1 MKRFLI
7 TGVLVAVVG
16 TFGHATE
23 PKPYSSRL
31 WLELVSDSVWS
42 HCELRVTVDDRG
54 KGTARSQCRYE
65 EAPSPKPIES
75 TLTPAEVD
83 RLRALLRG
91 ADLYS
96 GQLWGHDTRGL
107 DGPLITLTA
116 SDRERVTMVVCVR
129 NESFDSGP
137 RKTLLDWLSARM
149 RAR

>member
-1 MKRFLI
+1 
-7 TGVLVAVVG
+7 
-16 TFGHATE
+16 
-23 PKPYSSRL
+23 
-31 WLELVSDSVWS
+31 VSDSVWS
-42 HCELRVTVDDRG
+42 HCELSVTVDDRG
-54 KGTARSQCRYE
+54 KGTARSECRYE

-83 RLRALLRG
+83 HLRGLLRG

-96 GQLWGHDTRGL
+96 GQLWGHDTRGF

-116 SDRERVTMVVCVR
+116 SDQDRVTMVVCVR

-137 RKTLLDWLSARM
+137 RKALLEWLSARM

>member
-7 TGVLVAVVG
+7 AGVLVAVVVAG
-16 TFGHATE
+16 GRATE
-23 PKPYSSRL
+23 PTPYSSRL

-83 RLRALLRG
+83 HLRALLRG

-96 GQLWGHDTRGL
+96 GQSWGYDTRGL

-137 RKTLLDWLSARM
+137 RKALLDWLSARM